1 MTFWEKLVEF
11 VRTEPAA
18 FGGVITGLIQA
29 IIGILV
35 SFNVPLT
42 PDQQQAVLG
51 MTTALVSLTVL
62 VSIIIRQ
69 NVTPTHRPRNG
80 EGKDLV
86 VATE

>member
-11 VRTEPAA
+11 IRTEPAA

-29 IIGILV
+29 FIGILV

-42 PDQQQAVLG
+42 PEQQQAVLG
-51 MTTALVSLTVL
+51 MTTALVSLTIVVSL
-62 VSIIIRQ
+62 VIRQ
-69 NVTPTHRPRNG
+69 NVTPTHRPRNDEG
-80 EGKDLV
+80 EDLV